1 MKTQGRNVTGADDR
15 VTEFDG
21 IRVSMKAKGKD
32 IYDYPNFTVNYEGT
46 SAVFS
51 IDEPALIKGELPIDI
66 SIHILNWARE
76 NKNDLYKNWYSMNKK
91 AV

>member
-1 MKTQGRNVTGADDR
+1 MKTQERNVTGAADR

-21 IRVSMKAKGKD
+21 IRVFMKAKGRD
-32 IYDYPNFTVNYEGT
+32 VYDFPNFRVNYEGT

-51 IDEPALIKGELPIDI
+51 IDEPALIKGELPIEI
-66 SIHILNWARE
+66 SINILNWARE
-76 NKNDLYKNWYSMNKK
+76 NKNDLYRNWYSMIKK

>member
-1 MKTQGRNVTGADDR
+1 MKAQERNATGADER
-15 VTEFDG
+15 VIEFDG
-21 IRVSMKAKGKD
+21 IRVFMKAKGR
-32 IYDYPNFTVNYEGT
+32 YNFPNFRVKFEGT

-66 SIHILNWARE
+66 SINILNWARE
-76 NKNDLYKNWYSMNKK
+76 NKNDLYKNWYSMIKK